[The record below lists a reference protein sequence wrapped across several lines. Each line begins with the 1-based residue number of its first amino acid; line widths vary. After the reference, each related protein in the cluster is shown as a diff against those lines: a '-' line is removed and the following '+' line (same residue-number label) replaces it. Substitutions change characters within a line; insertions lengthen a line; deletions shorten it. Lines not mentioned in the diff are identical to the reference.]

1 MVGVDPDPAKLWPQA
16 AARVT
21 AATGTRGATGGATA
35 HADTRALTAEALVAH
50 CGALLE
56 AVADQCVAAKLQL
69 ACFERL
75 GAAGWDALE
84 RVAALA
90 RQAGLLVIADG
101 KRGDVP
107 TTAQAYAE
115 ALFGGGSG
123 PFGAYPGLGAD
134 AATLNPLLGRDA
146 LEPLVAAA
154 AASGGGCFVLVRT
167 SNPGAAELQDQPA
180 TEPLR
185 LRLARLVRE
194 LGEPHTQDGLS
205 LVGAVCGATRPDL
218 LGELRKAMPATPFL
232 LPGVGA
238 QGGSAQA
245 LRAALSE
252 HPASAI
258 VTASRT
264 IADAWRVLG
273 GDPATAA
280 ARAAAQ
286 LRSETWP

>member
-1 MVGVDPDPAKLWPQA
+1 MVGIDPDPARLWPQA
-16 AARVT
+16 VAR
-21 AATGTRGATGGATA
+21 ANGEGGAGGA
-35 HADTRALTAEALVAH
+35 AAGADTRALTAEAVVAH
-50 CGALLE
+50 CAALLE
-56 AVADQCVAAKLQL
+56 AVAEHCVAAKLQL

-146 LEPLVAAA
+146 LEPVVAAA
-154 AASGGGCFVLVRT
+154 AARGGGCFVLVRT

-180 TEPLR
+180 SEPLR
-185 LRLARLVRE
+185 RRLARLVRE
-194 LGEPHTQDGLS
+194 LGEPHTQGGLS

-218 LGELRKAMPATPFL
+218 LGELREAMPAAPFL

-252 HPASAI
+252 QPASAI

-264 IADAWRVLG
+264 IADAWLALG
-273 GDPATAA
+273 GDPTTAA

-286 LRSETWP
+286 LRRETWP